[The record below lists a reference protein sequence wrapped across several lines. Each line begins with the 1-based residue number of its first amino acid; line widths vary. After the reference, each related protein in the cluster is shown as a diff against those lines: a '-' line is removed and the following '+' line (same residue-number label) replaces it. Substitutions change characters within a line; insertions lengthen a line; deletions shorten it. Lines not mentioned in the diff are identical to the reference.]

1 MLLHPFLINKRMKNV
16 QPSVEAQKK
25 LCDIDDDVHLPFTI
39 PGTTDVCKI
48 GFLKNY
54 TCNMITRLLVTRK
67 VSKPKSDST
76 KDVIET
82 MSEHSSIPYKVA
94 AYGILNSWWK
104 IKLFHRFLWRR
115 LAMKYDYQQV
125 LYIVQRVY
133 DNIDLAAFF
142 LSMALAEKMMNSM
155 KMMPQKEVGQYAAEL
170 ESELKGHSSK
180 NSRRTRKKT
189 T

>member
-82 MSEHSSIPYKVA
+82 MSEHPVPTVKISS
-94 AYGILNSWWK
+94 
-104 IKLFHRFLWRR
+104 
-115 LAMKYDYQQV
+115 
-125 LYIVQRVY
+125 
-133 DNIDLAAFF
+133 
-142 LSMALAEKMMNSM
+142 
-155 KMMPQKEVGQYAAEL
+155 
-170 ESELKGHSSK
+170 
-180 NSRRTRKKT
+180 NSRLYANKKNWIDFNCGELVEGVSLDT
-189 T
+189 LSNDLFEYVLSVASGKKVKSEEAGFHDMAIFKQGVTL